1 VRFTWHGCTGS
12 GSAIS
17 SALGLAVIFIYLIL
31 ASQFA
36 SFTQP
41 LAIMASLP
49 FSLIGV
55 FLALLLT
62 GTTLNLFSMIGFI
75 MLMGLVTKN
84 AILLVDFANRARRGG
99 ASLHDSLLK
108 AGQVRLRP
116 IIMTTAAMIGGMLPL
131 ALGLGEGGEIQA
143 PMGRAI
149 IGGVIT
155 STLLTLVV
163 VPVLYTYLDTFHERR
178 KARRDA
184 RRRAHGS
191 AVAPAQGD

>member
-1 VRFTWHGCTGS
+1 
-12 GSAIS
+12 
-17 SALGLAVIFIYLIL
+17 
-31 ASQFA
+31 
-36 SFTQP
+36 
-41 LAIMASLP
+41 MASLP

-55 FLALLLT
+55 FFALLLT
-62 GTTLNLFSMIGFI
+62 GTTLNIFSMIGFI

-99 ASLHDSLLK
+99 ATVHEALAQ

-116 IIMTTAAMIGGMLPL
+116 ILMTTAAMIGGMLPL
-131 ALGLGEGGEIQA
+131 ALGLGESGETQA

-163 VPVLYTYLDTFHERR
+163 VPVIYTFLAGASARWTTRR
-178 KARRDA
+178 AARRAA
-184 RRRAHGS
+184 RQALP
-191 AVAPAQGD
+191 APGD